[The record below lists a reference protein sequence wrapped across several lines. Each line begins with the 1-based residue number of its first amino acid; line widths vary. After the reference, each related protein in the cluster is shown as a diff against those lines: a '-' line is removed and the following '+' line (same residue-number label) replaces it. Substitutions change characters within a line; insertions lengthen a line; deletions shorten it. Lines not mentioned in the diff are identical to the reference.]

1 MTPTSLAVPDWIK
14 RVAADE
20 RGRDAVRMRDDE
32 TTARKA
38 TLIQTHGRRLIDEL
52 RAIVAR
58 DVDAFRQEF
67 SGDRARE
74 LVFDDAQ
81 ADGGFSVRKVAFP
94 SAALTFAPNLDAAVV
109 RCQYRF
115 TPNQG
120 LPAREDRFDLVFT
133 GGDPETLQFKHV
145 GAGQVF
151 AGLDALSE
159 FLLVPV
165 FTGRPR

>member
-1 MTPTSLAVPDWIK
+1 MTLTTLVVSDWIK

-20 RGRDAVRMRDDE
+20 RGRDAVRQRDDE

-38 TLIQTHGRRLIDEL
+38 SLIQTHGRRLIDEL

-67 SGDRARE
+67 SGDGARE
-74 LVFDDAQ
+74 LVFETVD
-81 ADGGFSVRKVAFP
+81 ADGGFTVRKTAFP
-94 SAALTFAPNLDAAVV
+94 SAALTFAPHLDTAVV

-120 LPAREDRFDLVFT
+120 LPAREDRFELVFT
-133 GGDPETLQFKHV
+133 GGEPETLQFKHV

-151 AGLDALSE
+151 ASLDALSE